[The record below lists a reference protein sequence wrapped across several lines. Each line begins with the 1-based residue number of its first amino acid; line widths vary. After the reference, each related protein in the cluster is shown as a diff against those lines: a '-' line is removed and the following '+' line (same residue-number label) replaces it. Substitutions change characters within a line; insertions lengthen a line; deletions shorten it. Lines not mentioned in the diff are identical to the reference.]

1 MTANM
6 QPISEVTQ
14 RGTQALI
21 KEIGV
26 VDTIRFLNQFR
37 SGSGDYTIERTQLF
51 KGMSV
56 NDIVRDIKAQRIPTL

>member
-1 MTANM
+1 MTTHL

-14 RGTQALI
+14 RATNALI
-21 KEIGV
+21 REIGV

-37 SGSGDYTIERTQLF
+37 VGAGNYTLERNQLF

-56 NDIVRDIKAQRIPTL
+56 KDIIHEIKAQRTAGA

>member
-1 MTANM
+1 MTTNV

-14 RGTQALI
+14 RGTSALI

-37 SGSGDYTIERTQLF
+37 AGSGNYTMERDKLF

-56 NDIVRDIKAQRIPTL
+56 KDIVSDIKAQRKPVA